1 MNSKRNLANIITISR
16 IVLIPIILVSL
27 YMETKFFNGLSIL
40 LFIIASL
47 TDYLDGFL
55 ARKLNIVSKLGG
67 ILDLIAD
74 KMLVTSVLIWAVYM
88 SGDLILTL
96 AVLVIILREMIITV
110 FRQFI
115 AINYPNLNIPVSY
128 LGKIKTTLQL
138 LSICIVLYS
147 IELNGPLYEIQ
158 LIAIWA
164 AASLSVISLIDYYI
178 RFRSALKSL

>member
-1 MNSKRNLANIITISR
+1 MNNKRNLANIITISR
-16 IVLIPIILVSL
+16 IILIPIILVSL

-55 ARKLNIVSKLGG
+55 ARRLNIVSKLGG

-74 KMLVTSVLIWAVYM
+74 KMLVTSVLIWVVYM

-96 AVLVIILREMIITV
+96 AVLIIILREMIITV

-115 AINYPNLNIPVSY
+115 AINY
-128 LGKIKTTLQL
+128 
-138 LSICIVLYS
+138 
-147 IELNGPLYEIQ
+147 
-158 LIAIWA
+158 LI
-164 AASLSVISLIDYYI
+164 SISL
-178 RFRSALKSL
+178 